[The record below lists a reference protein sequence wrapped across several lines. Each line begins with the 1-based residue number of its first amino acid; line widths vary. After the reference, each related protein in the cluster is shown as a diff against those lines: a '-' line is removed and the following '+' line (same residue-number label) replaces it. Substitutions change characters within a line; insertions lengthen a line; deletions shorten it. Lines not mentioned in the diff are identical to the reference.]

1 MFPLVR
7 YFSIVSAIA
16 VAFAMI
22 AVAVVLTRITT
33 EQLIEERQSSNV
45 ALTQT
50 FSNSIWPQFRKYVLN
65 SAGLSGDALRAHP
78 QTQLLSKSVVELM
91 RGLSVVKVKVYAKN
105 GNTVFST
112 QASQMGDQKYTS
124 SGFLSASIGHVTS
137 EISHRNK
144 FDAMERQ
151 IFEVDVVS
159 SYVPIRNQIGEIEG
173 VFEIYDNVTETLEK
187 VSWRRNV
194 IIAYLGLL
202 FGLLYLCLLLIVR
215 RAANVMREQRFQIEF
230 HKSAIDVGDKLL
242 RLIK

>member
-33 EQLIEERQSSNV
+33 KQLIEERQNANV

-50 FSNSIWPQFRKYVLN
+50 FSNSIWPRFREYLLN

-78 QTQLLSKSVVELM
+78 RTQLLSKSVVELM
-91 RGLSVVKVKVYAKN
+91 RGLSVVKVKVYARN

-159 SYVPIRNQIGEIEG
+159 SYVPIRNQAGEIEG
-173 VFEIYDNVTETLEK
+173 VFEIYDNVTATLEK

-194 IIAYLGLL
+194 IIAYVGLL
-202 FGLLYLCLLLIVR
+202 FTLLYLCLLLIVR
-215 RAANVMREQRFQIEF
+215 RAANVMREQRFQIEY
-230 HKSAIDVGDKLL
+230 HQSTSDDPDKL
-242 RLIK
+242 IKWMD